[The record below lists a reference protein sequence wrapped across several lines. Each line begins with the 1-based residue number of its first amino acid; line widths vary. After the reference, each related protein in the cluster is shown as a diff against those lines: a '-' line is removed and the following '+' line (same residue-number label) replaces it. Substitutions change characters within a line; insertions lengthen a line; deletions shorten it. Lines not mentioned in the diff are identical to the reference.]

1 MGLEKFKMTE
11 KEQELDRKISEKM
24 WVLISEI
31 EKEHGED
38 SSSFIMNILSKTV
51 CTYANIIFKKPD
63 DAINYFHKA
72 CLKTNKTMRGEK

>member
-63 DAINYFHKA
+63 DAINNFHKA